1 MVGKI
6 SLVFN
11 HQNIHGFPN
20 AVIVQLTMA
29 MHGPSGVS
37 FFRAYSDLTVQQH
50 HIDHIYIWSI

>member
-37 FFRAYSDLTVQQH
+37 FF
-50 HIDHIYIWSI
+50 